1 MSGKPVIAVSAC
13 LAGQKVRHNGD
24 SAELRL
30 LTKEWSN
37 HLDLLTICPEIE
49 IGMEV
54 PRPATVLV
62 KDEEKLKLVNQQ
74 NSMDYTN
81 KMLEYSQIQSDFL
94 ASAGICG
101 FIFKNDSPSC
111 GLEKVEVYNAD
122 LSEVMRNGRGLFATV
137 FTAFNPHIPTIEGEK
152 LDDIEQA
159 EHFLARVHFFHEWQI
174 KGKNGWNANKIMQF
188 HNENK
193 LFLLSRAPQMKRVLG
208 RLIATRLDEKAHPE
222 IIALE
227 YMTKAQKA
235 LHFTTKKGR
244 IAHTMERVFGRF
256 SHQLSKQERQELI
269 ELIHGFRQGLVPRS
283 APLLLLNKYLGRYN
297 LIDKNINR
305 FINPVPLEMDLM
317 RQV

>member
-81 KMLEYSQIQSDFL
+81 KMLEYSQIQSDYL

>member
-1 MSGKPVIAVSAC
+1 MSGRPVIAVSAC
-13 LAGQKVRHNGD
+13 LVGQKVRFDGD
-24 SAELRL
+24 AAELRL

-37 HLDLLTICPEIE
+37 HLDLLPICPEIE

-81 KMLEYSQIQSDFL
+81 KMLEYSQIQSDYL

-111 GLEKVEVYNAD
+111 GLEKVEVYNTD

-152 LDDIEQA
+152 LDDVEQA
-159 EHFLARVHFFHEWQI
+159 EHFLARVHFYHEWQI

-256 SHQLSKQERQELI
+256 SHHLSNQERQELI

>member
-1 MSGKPVIAVSAC
+1 MSGRPVIAVSAC
-13 LAGQKVRHNGD
+13 LVGQKVRFDGD
-24 SAELRL
+24 AAELRL

-37 HLDLLTICPEIE
+37 HLDLLPICPEIE

-81 KMLEYSQIQSDFL
+81 KMLEYSQIQSDYL

-111 GLEKVEVYNAD
+111 GLEKVEVYNTD
-122 LSEVMRNGRGLFATV
+122 LSEVTRNGRGLFATV

-152 LDDIEQA
+152 LDDVEQA